1 MKTATAPTKAA
12 EAQAS
17 WPDPSATSKGLLPK
31 SLVAKREVRQ
41 FTIRSGVIG
50 LVVVA
55 AAALGWGAMSASAA
69 SVESA
74 QHAQEAQNGA
84 LGGSVSRLKAID
96 VQLKAFD
103 AQRANIAVA
112 LQNDVTYSAVV
123 KAARAAA
130 PRNVALT
137 AIASQFGTVCPGPD
151 PFNAKPAIGC
161 LTLSG
166 SASTVDDVTAYTQN
180 IIKLSDDP
188 KKTAWL
194 VDPYATTASSGS
206 SGSAVTAAGGAVGK
220 VQFTLTV
227 NFTPEALSMKYAKYL
242 PGAGNMQAP
251 ATSGAPTSGPA
262 TSGAATSG
270 PVTSGTATTT
280 TPAGG

>member
-12 EAQAS
+12 EAQAT
-17 WPDPSATSKGLLPK
+17 WPDPSVTSKGLLPK

-41 FTIRSGVIG
+41 FAVRSGVIG

-55 AAALGWGAMSASAA
+55 AAALGWGALSASAA
-69 SVESA
+69 SAESA
-74 QHAQEAQNGA
+74 QHAQEAQNGT
-84 LGGSVSRLKAID
+84 LGTSVGSLKAID

-103 AQRANIAVA
+103 AQRANVAVA

-123 KAARAAA
+123 KAARATA
-130 PRNVALT
+130 PKSVALT

-166 SASTVDDVTAYTQN
+166 SAATVDDVTLYTQN

-188 KKTAWL
+188 TKTAWL

-206 SGSAVTAAGGAVGK
+206 AVTAAGGTVGK

-242 PGAGNMQAP
+242 PGAGNTQAP
-251 ATSGAPTSGPA
+251 AKSGPA
-262 TSGAATSG
+262 TSGAA
-270 PVTSGTATTT
+270 PATRS
-280 TPAGG
+280 AGG